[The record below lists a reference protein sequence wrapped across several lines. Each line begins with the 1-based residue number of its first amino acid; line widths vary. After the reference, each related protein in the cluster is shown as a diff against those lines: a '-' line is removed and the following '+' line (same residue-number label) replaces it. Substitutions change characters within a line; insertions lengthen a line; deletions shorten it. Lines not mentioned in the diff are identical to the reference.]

1 MDEFKAV
8 PTPTEQE
15 FNAGISVTSSPER
28 KREDDNLQSDAALPP
43 TKTTKKWMEK
53 FKAHVRNLGKLD
65 CSCTKETTRDSYD
78 KQIQGLASPPFTV
91 VKVRDEPMS
100 GPSNFDKPPLEHDLV
115 INEDTAC
122 SPFR

>member
-1 MDEFKAV
+1 MDEFNTV

-28 KREDDNLQSDAALPP
+28 EREDDDVRSDTALPP
-43 TKTTKKWMEK
+43 KKKWMAK
-53 FKAHVRNLGKLD
+53 FKAQVRNLGKLD
-65 CSCTKETTRDSYD
+65 CSCTKETTCDSYD

-115 INEDTAC
+115 IDEDTAC
-122 SPFR
+122 SLFR